1 MALANWRGA
10 NSMQASFKA
19 LAKRQVHLH
28 WRGTLLFAA
37 TILFSATLPHS
48 AHAQA
53 PTYDLVLRNA
63 RIIDGSGTPAYRG
76 DIAIRGD
83 TIARIAPSI
92 TDPAVRVIDVG
103 SQVVAPGFI
112 DVHNHGRVGIF
123 RLPTAD
129 NLVRQ
134 GVTTAIEG
142 PDGSSPVPLAP
153 FLRRL
158 TGLQKSINIGT
169 FIGHG
174 SVRERVMGRVNRQAS
189 PEELDQ
195 MRTLVEQGMRD
206 GAFGLSS
213 GLIYVPGSFAPT
225 SEIVELAKVVG
236 RLGGHYQ
243 SHIRDEGGRIVE
255 AVWEAIAIGE
265 QAGLPA
271 QVTHHKAVAQPNW
284 GKSVDTLRLITTARA
299 RGID

>member
-1 MALANWRGA
+1 MAPANWRGG
-10 NSMQASFKA
+10 NFMQASHNA
-19 LAKRQVHLH
+19 LTMSQARLRWH
-28 WRGTLLFAA
+28 RALLFAA
-37 TILFSATLPHS
+37 TILSGAALPHS
-48 AHAQA
+48 AAAQA

-63 RIIDGSGTPAYRG
+63 RIIDGSGSPAYRG

-92 TDPAVRVIDVG
+92 TDQAVRVIDVD

-129 NLVRQ
+129 NFVRQ

-153 FLRRL
+153 LLRRL
-158 TGLQKSINIGT
+158 TALQKSINIGT

-195 MRTLVEQGMRD
+195 MRTLVEQGMKD

-213 GLIYVPGSFAPT
+213 GLIYLPGNFAPT
-225 SEIVELAKVVG
+225 SEIVELAKV
-236 RLGGHYQ
+236 
-243 SHIRDEGGRIVE
+243 GGRIVE
-255 AVWEAIAIGE
+255 AVQEAIAIGE

-271 QVTHHKAVAQPNW
+271 QVTHHKAVGQPNW
-284 GKSVDTLRLITTARA
+284 GKSVDTLRLISAARA
-299 RGID
+299 